1 MMSPSR
7 HASPTVSKRENSSF
21 RKIVLLNIASTY
33 TTVWLLC
40 NLSLDGN
47 LCLHDDKNAASTYTT
62 VWLLCNLSLDGNL
75 CLHDD
80 KNAALG

>member
-1 MMSPSR
+1 MSIAIAACITDSK
-7 HASPTVSKRENSSF
+7 KRENSSF
-21 RKIVLLNIASTY
+21 RKIVLLNIAATY

-47 LCLHDDKNAASTYTT
+47 LCLHDE
-62 VWLLCNLSLDGNL
+62 
-75 CLHDD
+75 